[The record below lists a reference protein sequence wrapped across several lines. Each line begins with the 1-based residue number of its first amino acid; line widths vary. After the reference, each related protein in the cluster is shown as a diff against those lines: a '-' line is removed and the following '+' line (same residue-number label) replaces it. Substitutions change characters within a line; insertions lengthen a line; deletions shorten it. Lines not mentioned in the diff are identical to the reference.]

1 MNHSIGQKPPRFSP
15 YSIWIDYEYRANWA
29 LMNRPYDIESSTKKK
44 LEVNLGDNHS
54 DTTKLVINNDK
65 SYTYLEISCSISYD

>member
-1 MNHSIGQKPPRFSP
+1 MDHSIGKKSPRFSP

-29 LMNRPYDIESSTKKK
+29 LMNRPYNIESSNKKK
-44 LEVNLGDNHS
+44 LEVDLGE
-54 DTTKLVINNDK
+54 KLVINNDK